1 MEIPR
6 AAVCNFAFVN
16 HWIIKSEPFK
26 YSWEQFEKDGSTF
39 WDGVRNFQARN
50 NLREMKVGDLC
61 LYYHSNEGKEMVG
74 IARVTK
80 EHYPDPTT
88 DDHNWVVVDVQPF
101 QKLKKPV
108 SLAQMKADSR
118 LSNLGLIRQSQLS
131 VIKISKDE
139 FDIILSLSEN

>member
-1 MEIPR
+1 VEIPR

>member
-1 MEIPR
+1 VEIPR

-74 IARVTK
+74 IARVIK

-101 QKLKKPV
+101 QKLRKPV

>member
-1 MEIPR
+1 
-6 AAVCNFAFVN
+6 
-16 HWIIKSEPFK
+16 
-26 YSWEQFEKDGSTF
+26 
-39 WDGVRNFQARN
+39 
-50 NLREMKVGDLC
+50 
-61 LYYHSNEGKEMVG
+61 MVG